1 LLRKGA
7 KKVTDPK
14 EFPWNFYRRPEEVEN
29 CWDKFSQSIPAG
41 TLFFF
46 WQHSSDDSL
55 HVEDLLVL
63 VLKASKIPEVRVS
76 AVVKIM
82 MNRFFM
88 SSGFVRL

>member
-1 LLRKGA
+1 VERL
-7 KKVTDPK
+7 KKLQFQKNFV
-14 EFPWNFYRRPEEVEN
+14 EFYQKPEEVEN

-46 WQHSSDDSL
+46 WQHSSEDS
-55 HVEDLLVL
+55 VQTDFLLVF
-63 VLKASKIPEVRVS
+63 VLKASNIPEVRIS
-76 AVVKIM
+76 AVVKIV